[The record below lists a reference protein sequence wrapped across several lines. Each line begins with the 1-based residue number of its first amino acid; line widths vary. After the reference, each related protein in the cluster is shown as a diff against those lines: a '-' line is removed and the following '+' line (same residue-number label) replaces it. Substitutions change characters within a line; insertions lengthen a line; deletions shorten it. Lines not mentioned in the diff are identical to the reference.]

1 MTATRRLAA
10 ILAADV
16 AGYSRLIGA
25 DEQGTL
31 NRLRAIREDV
41 IDPKIAEHRG
51 RLVKTTGDG
60 ILVEFSSV
68 VDALRCATEI
78 QNAILDSSAG
88 IGVEKRVEF
97 RIGINVGDIVV
108 EDEDIFGDGVNV
120 AARLEGLA
128 EPGGICVSA
137 RVREDVAGRLDL
149 TFDDIGEQNLKNIA
163 RPVRV
168 YRVRLATVE
177 NTPKVTPTE
186 SGPALT
192 LPDKPSIAVLPFQ
205 NMSGDPEQ
213 EYFVDGMVEEII
225 TALSRIR

>member
-78 QNAILDSSAG
+78 QNAMAEGNAAIAT
-88 IGVEKRVEF
+88 EKRIEF
-97 RIGINVGDIVV
+97 RM
-108 EDEDIFGDGVNV
+108 GVNV
-120 AARLEGLA
+120 
-128 EPGGICVSA
+128 
-137 RVREDVAGRLDL
+137 
-149 TFDDIGEQNLKNIA
+149 
-163 RPVRV
+163 
-168 YRVRLATVE
+168 
-177 NTPKVTPTE
+177 
-186 SGPALT
+186 
-192 LPDKPSIAVLPFQ
+192 
-205 NMSGDPEQ
+205 
-213 EYFVDGMVEEII
+213 
-225 TALSRIR
+225 